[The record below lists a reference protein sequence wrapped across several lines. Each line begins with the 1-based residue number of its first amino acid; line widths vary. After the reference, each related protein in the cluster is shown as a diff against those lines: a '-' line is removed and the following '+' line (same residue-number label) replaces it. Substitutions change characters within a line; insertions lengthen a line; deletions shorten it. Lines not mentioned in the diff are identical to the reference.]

1 MVVSRPLEHLLAA
14 VLELR
19 LVPGGD
25 GFAVLDGDAGNYLP
39 DLISSDEEGE
49 YGAFPHGQVS
59 LIESDE
65 EEGAYWS
72 DSASEDSGYGS
83 PSEDEE
89 DPFDED
95 IRLRSPLLQKLPP
108 PAPLGALFPSLFGG
122 QPPELP
128 AQPSAPSTPGLTSTK
143 RTREDSD
150 GEQVGTKRQ
159 RIHPEE
165 PAPSSSGLASST
177 KRTREDNDG
186 EQVGTKRQRIHL
198 EEPAPTPP
206 APRSTEEDYRDSA
219 PSTSSGL
226 ATSTTRTFWLGPRH
240 HQWDDDSDSDEDSW

>member
-1 MVVSRPLEHLLAA
+1 MSLGRPLEHLLAA
-14 VLELR
+14 VLELH
-19 LVPGGD
+19 LLPGGD
-25 GFAVLDGDAGNYLP
+25 GFAVLDGDAG
-39 DLISSDEEGE
+39 E
-49 YGAFPHGQVS
+49 YEAFPHGQVS

-72 DSASEDSGYGS
+72 DSASEDSYGGYGS

-108 PAPLGALFPSLFGG
+108 PAPLGALFPSLFGD
-122 QPPELP
+122 QPLELP
-128 AQPSAPSTPGLTSTK
+128 AQPSAPSTPGLASTK

-150 GEQVGTKRQ
+150 GEQVCMKRQ
-159 RIHPEE
+159 RMHPEE
-165 PAPSSSGLASST
+165 PAPSSSGPASST
-177 KRTREDNDG
+177 KRTREDGDG
-186 EQVGTKRQRIHL
+186 EQVGMKRQKIHQ

-226 ATSTTRTFWLGPRH
+226 GPSTIRTFWPSRH